1 MNGDDSTKTR
11 NTPKVEI
18 SVRNFGP
25 IAEADLDLRPLTVFV
40 GPSNTGKTYLSVLI
54 YALHRVFGDFSG
66 FPLSHTLR
74 LLGYGLDYD
83 PPVDKKDLLEQF
95 NKANWDQ
102 PFRFSDLPQGVRKR
116 AQTNLNTPYFFGP
129 DLKTELLR
137 CFDLDSLSGLIR
149 SINDQNDKIT
159 ISLRVGETNQNLWSL
174 RIEAFESE
182 IILDDGKIN
191 ENTIIFPADQLS
203 STSLINS
210 DDTIAL
216 LSEHRR
222 YAEKP
227 YYLPAA
233 RSGIMQ
239 SHRVIASSLV
249 ARSTRTGLETSEIL
263 TLSGVVADFME
274 KLILYEER
282 TRLRERAKPNDGM
295 NHIANALESDVLAGQ
310 IIMNP
315 SSTGYPEFLYRPQE
329 TGQDMRLTRSS
340 SMVSEL
346 APFVL
351 FLRGLVRSGDT
362 LIIEEPEAHL
372 HPAAQTEMAAA
383 LARLVRAGVRVL
395 VTTHSDFMLQEI
407 GNLMRV
413 GMLKEKDA
421 LKKETNDWLLPEEVG
436 AWHFRKDQPVKEI
449 QFDHTVGIEPED
461 YEDVAESLYNR
472 WAGLQNRIEELKDES
487 EGECE

>member
-1 MNGDDSTKTR
+1 MNGDDKAKTP

-54 YALHRVFGDFSG
+54 YALHRIFEDFSR
-66 FPLSHTLR
+66 FPLTNYVTVSLPSR
-74 LLGYGLDYD
+74 LSELGFSDVNVAAKIQDLQEKLNSKEGRVKFSDFPQEIRDAMAQRILDYSD
-83 PPVDKKDLLEQF
+83 YFSGELE
-95 NKANWDQ
+95 
-102 PFRFSDLPQGVRKR
+102 
-116 AQTNLNTPYFFGP
+116 
-129 DLKTELLR
+129 R
-137 CFDLDSLSGLIR
+137 CFDLDSVSELIR
-149 SINDQNDKIT
+149 SLGTQNDKT
-159 ISLRVGETNQNLWSL
+159 IVSLIASEENRDLWSVKIGVSKSSVTIDEDTHEDMILPPEGVETLKKL
-174 RIEAFESE
+174 R
-182 IILDDGKIN
+182 
-191 ENTIIFPADQLS
+191 
-203 STSLINS
+203 S
-210 DDTIAL
+210 DNHLPGSFSWTGQ
-216 LSEHRR
+216 RTQQ
-222 YAEKP
+222 P
-227 YYLPAA
+227 WYLPAA

-239 SHRVIASSLV
+239 SHRVIASSLF
-249 ARSTRTGLETSEIL
+249 AQSTRTGLEHLSEIP
-263 TLSGVVADFME
+263 TLSGIVADFMKE
-274 KLILYEER
+274 LILY
-282 TRLRERAKPNDGM
+282 RESEKLDDGINQIAKV
-295 NHIANALESDVLAGQ
+295 LESDVLDGQ

-315 SSTGYPEFLYRPQE
+315 SPTGYPEFLYRPQGTE
-329 TGQDMRLTRSS
+329 QDMRLTRSS

-346 APFVL
+346 APLVL
-351 FLRGLVRSGDT
+351 FLRGLVRPGDT
-362 LIIEEPEAHL
+362 LFIEEPEAHL
-372 HPAAQTEMAAA
+372 HPAAQAQMAAT

-436 AWHFRKDQPVKEI
+436 AWHFQKDQPVKEI

-487 EGECE
+487 ERE